1 MLMRQANNTQI
12 YIMKKPTENLEWQH
26 TSVDDILYHTE
37 TDRFAFFNP
46 LTNEIDVVGFLD
58 DCKLASALFFFRCEK
73 ELCIDEFNADLC
85 LEDIHRIYGIE
96 TCNAVKQSIN
106 L

>member
-1 MLMRQANNTQI
+1 MKITNTTW
-12 YIMKKPTENLEWQH
+12 KPTRI
-26 TSVDDILYHTE
+26 DDIFYNAE

-46 LTNEIDVVGFLD
+46 LTNEIDAVGFLD
-58 DCKLASALFFFRCEK
+58 DCKLASASFFFRCEK
-73 ELCIDEFNADLC
+73 ELCIGEFDADLC
-85 LEDIHRIYGIE
+85 LEDIYRIYGIE